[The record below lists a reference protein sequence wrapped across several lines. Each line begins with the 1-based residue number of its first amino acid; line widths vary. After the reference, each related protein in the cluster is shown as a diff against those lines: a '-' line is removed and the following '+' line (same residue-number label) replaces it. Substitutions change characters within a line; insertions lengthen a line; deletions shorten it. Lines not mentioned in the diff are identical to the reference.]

1 MPCRV
6 QEGLSPRQLLLFYT
20 ENFSCHVQ
28 ENSGFEPRGHQ
39 SPRIPLHSNSRED
52 SCNVRGLATL
62 PSHSD
67 SPPLSGLVGALNLV
81 SRALWLAPGP
91 GAAAGC
97 AQLLAQ
103 RGQRARLGGSGFPH
117 IEFHAE
123 KGQES
128 QMGSE
133 GLGSPSRAAEGGQV
147 LGCPWA
153 PGTPLTSPS
162 ITSTTLGREKLFP
175 GVFVFLTLALSFYF
189 YEPHWQFSAV
199 FVGWCCVYY
208 SLKAREKGQGC
219 LHGMCEDAFST
230 HLFKLLK
237 FN

>member
-81 SRALWLAPGP
+81 SRALWLHQAPVQLLGVHSCWLRGAKGPGWEAQVSRIQSFMLRRARNHRWAVRAWAARPVLQRAGRCWAVPGP
-91 GAAAGC
+91 
-97 AQLLAQ
+97 
-103 RGQRARLGGSGFPH
+103 R
-117 IEFHAE
+117 
-123 KGQES
+123 
-128 QMGSE
+128 
-133 GLGSPSRAAEGGQV
+133 V
-147 LGCPWA
+147 
-153 PGTPLTSPS
+153 
-162 ITSTTLGREKLFP
+162 
-175 GVFVFLTLALSFYF
+175 
-189 YEPHWQFSAV
+189 
-199 FVGWCCVYY
+199 
-208 SLKAREKGQGC
+208 
-219 LHGMCEDAFST
+219 
-230 HLFKLLK
+230 HL
-237 FN
+237 